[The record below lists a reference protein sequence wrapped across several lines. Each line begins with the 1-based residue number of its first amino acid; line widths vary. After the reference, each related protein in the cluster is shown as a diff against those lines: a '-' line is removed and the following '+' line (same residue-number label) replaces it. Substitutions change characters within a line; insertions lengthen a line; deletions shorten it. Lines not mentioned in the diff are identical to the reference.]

1 MDKGK
6 LLIAIMYSDKSVY
19 AKCKNDLIDSFG
31 RIEKESDEYNFDKFT
46 SYYAKEMGNG
56 LVKRFVV
63 FKKEIDKEGLKKAK
77 LKTTEIEK
85 KFSKENKRAI
95 NLDPGYLS
103 SSELVLAS
111 FKKGTNYKEDVGDGV
126 YLHKVLE
133 FDKGKIITFWHTF
146 PDYRGMKGMFLGLC
160 LKLEL

>member
-19 AKCKNDLIDSFG
+19 DKCRNDLIDSFG
-31 RIEKESDEYNFDKFT
+31 GIEKESDEYNFDKFT
-46 SYYAKEMGNG
+46 SYYAKEMGTG

-63 FKKEIDKEGLKKAK
+63 FKKEIDNEGLKKAK
-77 LKTTEIEK
+77 LETTETEK
-85 KFSKENKRAI
+85 KFSKDNRRAI

-103 SSELVLAS
+103 DKELVLAS

-133 FDKGKIITFWHTF
+133 FDGKKIITFWHTF
-146 PDYRGMKGMFLGLC
+146 PDYREMKELFLSLG
-160 LKLEL
+160 